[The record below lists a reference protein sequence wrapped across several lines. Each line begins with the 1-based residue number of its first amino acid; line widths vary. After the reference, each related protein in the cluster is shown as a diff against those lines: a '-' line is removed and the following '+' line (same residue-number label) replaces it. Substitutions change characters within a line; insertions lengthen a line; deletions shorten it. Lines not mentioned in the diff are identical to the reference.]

1 MDAPAGSLVKH
12 IDQAHEGWVWC
23 VDDCDRQTFCTGAWD
38 SKFKL
43 WSIENFTNI
52 SSYKCDASVLSLS
65 CRHSL
70 IAAGLLNSK
79 LVLHD
84 ARIKHQCTPLLEH
97 KLERK
102 GVIQGVSLEDN
113 NVYVASVNGVVSCYD
128 MRAKQVVKSTE
139 SLTAQY
145 HKIVSYS
152 YRNGTIIIGDT
163 MSTLTVLNRDLSVEA
178 KTTVELENPQE
189 QRKIVCIKQNDY
201 DMFVGTRDFLSSF
214 LKSDPIIPIDSM
226 QSSKYEMTAIDYDF
240 NNVLLHSSDEQ
251 GAIIMHKKLY
261 NEISL

>member
-1 MDAPAGSLVKH
+1 
-12 IDQAHEGWVWC
+12 
-23 VDDCDRQTFCTGAWD
+23 
-38 SKFKL
+38 
-43 WSIENFTNI
+43 
-52 SSYKCDASVLSLS
+52 
-65 CRHSL
+65 
-70 IAAGLLNSK
+70 
-79 LVLHD
+79 
-84 ARIKHQCTPLLEH
+84 
-97 KLERK
+97 
-102 GVIQGVSLEDN
+102 
-113 NVYVASVNGVVSCYD
+113 
-128 MRAKQVVKSTE
+128 
-139 SLTAQY
+139 
-145 HKIVSYS
+145 
-152 YRNGTIIIGDT
+152 

-178 KTTVELENPQE
+178 KTTVELENPPE